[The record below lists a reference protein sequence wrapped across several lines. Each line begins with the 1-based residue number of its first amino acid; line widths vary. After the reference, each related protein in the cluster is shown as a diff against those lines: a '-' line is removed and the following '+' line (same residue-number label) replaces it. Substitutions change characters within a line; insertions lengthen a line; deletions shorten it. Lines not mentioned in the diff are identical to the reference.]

1 MVTRQASDD
10 GAVVNRVVEI
20 ARLRPHPGNYKKH
33 GDGQVRELRRSL
45 RKFGQPRSIVVQ
57 APGDDGGEFL
67 IVAGHGVV
75 MAARAEGWAELR
87 CDVLPAGWPAAKVKA
102 YLAADNELA
111 TLSETDDALL
121 AGLVAEVQ
129 GFDAELASLAAG
141 SEERLRELLAA
152 GGAANGED
160 PGPLVDK
167 AEELQAKWGVQPGDL
182 WELGAHR
189 LVCGDCTDK
198 ATVERVMG
206 GEKAKLVV
214 TSPPYSGADMW
225 NDMGAV
231 SEIERVGLDALRLSV
246 QFTDE
251 GCPLLWNIANT
262 PIGTQAGVVHTTT
275 TTKVAA
281 DELGLLCYGEIV
293 WAKPVQHL
301 TPLAFMMRPVVPNL
315 IHEYVMIFYKG
326 KRKQR
331 ESSSGLTD
339 EDKAIR
345 TKSVWELSPESAQE
359 IGHKAPFPFELAR
372 RCVALWSLGGDIVLE
387 PFLGS
392 GTTLIACERLGRRCR
407 AIEIVPKYVAVA
419 LERWATMTGQTPVLL
434 PAQGQIAGEGAQ
446 GQ

>member
-1 MVTRQASDD
+1 MVTGRASDD

-75 MAARAEGWAELR
+75 LAARAEGWAELR

-152 GGAANGED
+152 NGGAANGED
-160 PGPLVDK
+160 PGPQVDK
-167 AEELQAKWGVQPGDL
+167 AAELQAKWQVQPGDL

-206 GEKAKLVV
+206 GEKANMVF
-214 TSPPYSGADMW
+214 TDPPYGVEFQGKGGDS
-225 NDMGAV
+225 
-231 SEIERVGLDALRLSV
+231 IEGDISYALI
-246 QFTDE
+246 
-251 GCPLLWNIANT
+251 PLLFADLPGI
-262 PIGTQAGVVHTTT
+262 
-275 TTKVAA
+275 VAEKCWVYICGGSSNFSLYA
-281 DELGLLCYGEIV
+281 RMFDRYFRNWPRVIV
-293 WAKPVQHL
+293 WDKVNMTMRHNGYHSSYELIYYSFTKGAGDLWFGSRAGEAATDIWHVQKPGNERLHLTEKPVEL
-301 TPLAFMMRPVVPNL
+301 PKM
-315 IHEYVMIFYKG
+315 
-326 KRKQR
+326 
-331 ESSSGLTD
+331 
-339 EDKAIR
+339 AIEN
-345 TKSVWELSPESAQE
+345 TCPPT
-359 IGHKAPFPFELAR
+359 G
-372 RCVALWSLGGDIVLE
+372 IVFE
-387 PFLGS
+387 PFNGS
-392 GTTLIACERLGRRCR
+392 GSTLIACEKLGRRCR
-407 AIEIVPKYVAVA
+407 AIEIEPKYVAVC
-419 LERWATMTGQTPVLL
+419 LERFSQMSGKLPVLVSD
-434 PAQGQIAGEGAQ
+434 AAGA
-446 GQ
+446 